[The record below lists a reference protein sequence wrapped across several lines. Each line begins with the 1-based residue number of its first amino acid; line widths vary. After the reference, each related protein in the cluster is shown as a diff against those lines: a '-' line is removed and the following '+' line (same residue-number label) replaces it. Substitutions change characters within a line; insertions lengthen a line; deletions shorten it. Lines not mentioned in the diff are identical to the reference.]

1 MKNYLRKYAQM
12 LKEFLLL
19 KQEKE
24 YLSIENNEALQW
36 GLYANLDFEI
46 YFIVDKFSSIPE
58 INNFITQ
65 ILKIVKN
72 EENTYF
78 IIKTT

>member
-58 INNFITQ
+58 INNFIT
-65 ILKIVKN
+65 
-72 EENTYF
+72 
-78 IIKTT
+78 